1 MHQIAENST
10 FSIEEITKVEG
21 AARLDVEIK
30 GGKVESVHFGI
41 TEFKRFYTQ
50 AMRGKPIAAI
60 PQLLSRICGTC
71 SNAHL
76 LASIE
81 AVEKTLGVVPSEQ
94 TRILRVLTY
103 HGLII
108 RDHALHLYLF
118 ALPDIF
124 RKDSL
129 LDFDETN
136 KHQHQLL
143 HDAFAVKAAGNQLA
157 ILVAGRSV
165 HAPFPVPGGF
175 SRIPGSEDASALVKQ
190 LLEIRPAVLR
200 LIGVFL
206 GCSFTLKRKTKYF
219 ALISENYS
227 YLEGKLM
234 DDEGEVVNEEDY
246 RKHLEHVVIP
256 YSHASGYTYKDGQ
269 FRVGALARMNIN
281 RHSLHPNTRR
291 DAAKAIERFPS
302 HDIFDNNLAQAIE
315 ILHSIDD
322 SIDLLSQTAFVP
334 EKPKKME
341 MRASVGVGV
350 VEAPRGTLYHKLEID
365 GKGIVIRGEVIVPT
379 GQNQIA
385 IEHDLKAFIQDN
397 LHLEKE
403 KLSFECEKIIR
414 AYDPCMSCGAHFL
427 KLVVREDHPSSR
439 FVRRRKK

>member
-1 MHQIAENST
+1 MHQISETSG

-21 AARLDVEIK
+21 AASLNVEIENGQVK
-30 GGKVESVHFGI
+30 DVRFAI

-60 PQLLSRICGTC
+60 PQLLARICGTC

-81 AVEKTLGVVPSEQ
+81 AVEKTLGMTPSEQ
-94 TRILRVLTY
+94 TKILRALTY

-118 ALPDIF
+118 CLPDIF
-124 RKDSL
+124 KKDSL
-129 LDFDETN
+129 LQFDEN
-136 KHQHQLL
+136 DKHQHQLL

-165 HAPFPVPGGF
+165 HAPFPTPGGF
-175 SRIPGSEDASALVKQ
+175 SKIPDEKDIPALIEQ
-190 LLEIRPAVLR
+190 LKKIRPAVIR

-206 GCSFTLKRKTKYF
+206 GCSFSFVRETKYF
-219 ALISENYS
+219 ALTNEKFS

-234 DDEGEVVNEEDY
+234 DSDGEIIEEKDY
-246 RKHLEHVVIP
+246 RKHLEHVVVP
-256 YSHASGYTYKDGQ
+256 YSHASGYKYKDGQ
-269 FRVGALARMNIN
+269 FRVGALARLNIN
-281 RHSLHPNTRR
+281 KDALHPNTKR
-291 DAAKAIERFPS
+291 DAAKALEKFPS

-322 SIDLLSQTAFVP
+322 AIEILETTKFAP
-334 EKPKKME
+334 EKPQKME
-341 MRASVGVGV
+341 VKAGVGIGV
-350 VEAPRGTLYHKLEID
+350 IEAPRGALYHKLEID
-365 GKGIVIRGEVIVPT
+365 NKGIVQKGEVIVPT

-397 LHLEKE
+397 LDMEEDKIR
-403 KLSFECEKIIR
+403 FECEKIIR
-414 AYDPCMSCGAHFL
+414 AYDPCMSCGSHFL
-427 KLVVREDHPSSR
+427 KLKIKEV
-439 FVRRRKK
+439 

>member
-1 MHQIAENST
+1 MHQIAENSK

-21 AARLDVEIK
+21 AARLDVEIENGQVK
-30 GGKVESVHFGI
+30 DVRFGI

-50 AMRGKPIAAI
+50 AMQGKPIGAI
-60 PQLLSRICGTC
+60 PQLLARICGTC

-81 AVEKTLGVVPSEQ
+81 AVEKTLGIIPSEQ
-94 TRILRVLTY
+94 TRVLRALTY

-118 ALPDIF
+118 CLPDIF
-124 RKDSL
+124 KKDSL
-129 LDFDETN
+129 LHFDEN
-136 KHQHQLL
+136 DKHQHQLL
-143 HDAFAVKAAGNQLA
+143 HDAFSVKAAGNQLA

-165 HAPFPVPGGF
+165 HAPFPTPGGF
-175 SRIPGSEDASALVKQ
+175 SRIPEMRDVPVLIDQ
-190 LLEIRPAVLR
+190 LKSVRPAVLR

-206 GCSFTLKRKTKYF
+206 GCSFSFSRKTRYF
-219 ALISENYS
+219 AFTSEKFS
-227 YLEGKLM
+227 YLEGQLM
-234 DDEGEVVNEEDY
+234 DDEGEVVEEADY

-256 YSHASGYTYKDGQ
+256 YSQASGYKYKDGQ
-269 FRVGALARMNIN
+269 FRVGALARLNIN
-281 RHSLHPNTRR
+281 KQGLHPHTRR
-291 DAAKAIERFPS
+291 DAAKALERFPS

-322 SIDLLSQTAFVP
+322 AIDLLSENLFTP
-334 EKPKKME
+334 EKPQKME
-341 MRASVGVGV
+341 MRAAVGVGV

-365 GKGIVIRGEVIVPT
+365 ERGMVIRGEVIVPT

-385 IEHDLKAFIQDN
+385 IEHDLKAFIQEN
-397 LHLEKE
+397 LHLDQE

-414 AYDPCMSCGAHFL
+414 AYDPCMSCGSHFL
-427 KLVVREDHPSSR
+427 KLKIRE
-439 FVRRRKK
+439 V